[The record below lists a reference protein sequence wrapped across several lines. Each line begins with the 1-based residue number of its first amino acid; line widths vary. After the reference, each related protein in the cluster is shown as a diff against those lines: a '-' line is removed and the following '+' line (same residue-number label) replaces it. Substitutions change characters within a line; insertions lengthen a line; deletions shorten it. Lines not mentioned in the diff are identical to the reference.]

1 VSPLNFTKSHGL
13 GNDFV
18 LVEQS
23 VSARQARAICAPRRG
38 VGADGVIS
46 VTAAESSSGR
56 PDDASDEP
64 TARMTIRNADGSRPD
79 MCGNGL
85 RCAVRYLDDAGHWD
99 GRGQVVIETDAGPRL
114 GRVISRGSDAWQVEV
129 SMGEGRLD
137 EPVEVAAP
145 DPLAETVRLQRVD
158 MGNPHAVAFGVDWDV
173 ESIAALGEQ
182 LNDGHEHFPDGVN
195 LEVVRPTATDRLL
208 VTVFE
213 RGVGLTDACGSG
225 ACAVAMA
232 AWEQGERARG
242 EVTEVEL
249 PGGVLTVER
258 RDDEI
263 WLTGPAVQVFE
274 GRMNED
280 AWSAAMAYED

>member
-1 VSPLNFTKSHGL
+1 
-13 GNDFV
+13 
-18 LVEQS
+18 
-23 VSARQARAICAPRRG
+23 
-38 VGADGVIS
+38 
-46 VTAAESSSGR
+46 
-56 PDDASDEP
+56 
-64 TARMTIRNADGSRPD
+64 MTIRNADGSRPD

-99 GRGQVVIETDAGPRL
+99 GRGDVVVETDAGSRR
-114 GRVISRGSDAWQVEV
+114 GRVISRGKDAWKVEV

-137 EPVEVAAP
+137 ESVEVAAP
-145 DPLAETVRLQRVD
+145 DPLAERVTLQCVD
-158 MGNPHAVAFGVDWDV
+158 VGNPHAVAFGVGWDV
-173 ESIAALGEQ
+173 DTIAALGER
-182 LNDGHEHFPDGVN
+182 LNDSHEDFPDGVN
-195 LEVVRPTATDRLL
+195 LEVVRPTATDRLV

-232 AWEQGERARG
+232 AWERRERASD
-242 EVTEVEL
+242 EATEVEL

-258 RDDEI
+258 RDEEI

-280 AWSAAMAYED
+280 AWSAAMAHED